1 VPATAQRGK
10 SGATETAEAPTPLSL
25 RFRGLE
31 GAVDALH
38 ATFDAW
44 EAARTFDQA
53 LDPFGRQVLRLA
65 IHEWLANLVQHASFG
80 RRRPDV
86 RLELVRLRDAV
97 ACTIEDNSAGFD
109 FERQLATQE
118 QIVGG
123 PRPSER
129 GRGLLMLI
137 ACTDDLAYAP
147 AGRRQR
153 LSFRV
158 RSGAAQRS
166 RLGPLFHIPRQA

>member
-1 VPATAQRGK
+1 VPATAQRGE
-10 SGATETAEAPTPLSL
+10 SGATETAEALTPLTL

-44 EAARTFDQA
+44 EAARTFDKA

-65 IHEWLANLVQHASFG
+65 IHEWLANLVQHAAFG

-86 RLELVRLRDAV
+86 RLELVRLPEAV
-97 ACTIEDNSAGFD
+97 SCTVEDNSAGFD
-109 FERQLATQE
+109 FERQLVAQE
-118 QIVGG
+118 QLVGG
-123 PRPSER
+123 PSPSER

-137 ACTDDLAYAP
+137 ACTEDLAYAP

-153 LSFRV
+153 LSFLV

-166 RLGPLFHIPRQA
+166 RLGPLFQLARRS